1 MPAVHRDRD
10 KRICGHVTE
19 VTGQD
24 SVFANGKLVAVDRDG
39 NNGGGG
45 ALVAG
50 CNEVYINGKLVVNNT
65 PDSALPDGSCPSAPH
80 CTPATDGGS
89 DNVFAGD

>member
-24 SVFANGKLVAVDRDG
+24 SVFANGKLVA
-39 NNGGGG
+39 
-45 ALVAG
+45 G

-65 PDSALPDGSCPSAPH
+65 PDSALPDGSCPTAPH
-80 CTPATDGGS
+80 CTPATNGGS